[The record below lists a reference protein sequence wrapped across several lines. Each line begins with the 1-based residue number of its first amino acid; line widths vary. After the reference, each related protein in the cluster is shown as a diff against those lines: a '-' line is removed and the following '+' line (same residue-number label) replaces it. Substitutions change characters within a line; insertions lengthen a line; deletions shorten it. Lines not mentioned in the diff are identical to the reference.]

1 LTHPVAGYFWMT
13 NQKLG
18 TYRIWHDQME
28 QTVGSVVNARFGLL
42 ERLEILTAEEMLEP
56 HSVLLQPAIPFLVG
70 VPPRE
75 VR

>member
-1 LTHPVAGYFWMT
+1 MT